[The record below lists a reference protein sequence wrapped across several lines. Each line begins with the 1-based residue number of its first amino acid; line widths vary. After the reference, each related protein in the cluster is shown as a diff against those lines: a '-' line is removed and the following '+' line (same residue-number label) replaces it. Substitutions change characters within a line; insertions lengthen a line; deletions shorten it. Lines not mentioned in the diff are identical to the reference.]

1 MDAKDIIAF
10 ANDIKNTWETNDPM
24 VIAER
29 LGIHVLVRKANV
41 KGFKAHTIQMEG
53 YPTVISVNAAY
64 TPESRVVLCAHELG
78 HALLHQKQLINY
90 FDNMRAKDIHSTLE
104 YEANLF
110 AVALLSTEVQYNIPL
125 HEMSGS
131 VLKHIVEYNLRTK
144 KQY

>member
-10 ANDIKNTWETNDPM
+10 ANDIKNTWGTNDPM

-64 TPESRVVLCAHELG
+64 TPGSRGVLCAHELG

-110 AVALLSTEVQYNIPL
+110 AVALLSSEEQYSIPFC
-125 HEMSGS
+125 EMSGA
-131 VLKHIVEYNLRTK
+131 VLKYIMDYNICTE
-144 KQY
+144 